1 MCSKPSCD
9 LSLKHKVEPRRPLVT
24 HRRQADGRT
33 RTHAQVHRRL
43 SYGHQ
48 GIRHIGSHHREAAC
62 SMGPHGYRLTC
73 LGASLSV
80 PAPHSLRTAN
90 FGPVGPMCQSGG
102 SCVYVELSYGLSW
115 DCIPSSGLLRLAW
128 QQLDS
133 CIVNLG
139 AGWPH
144 TVPRRRSS
152 NVPRVCVRWSQESKW
167 DLQPII
173 PMTQYLLLDVY
184 YKG

>member
-1 MCSKPSCD
+1 M
-9 LSLKHKVEPRRPLVT
+9 VT

-48 GIRHIGSHHREAAC
+48 GIRHIGSHYREAAC

-90 FGPVGPMCQSGG
+90 FGAVEPMCQSGG
-102 SCVYVELSYGLSW
+102 SCVCRALLWLAIGLHTVQWAAEACLAAVGLMYCEFGCMLASYGAPTVLEACIEHCRGCVSGGLRGQNGTCSLYQSHSTFSW
-115 DCIPSSGLLRLAW
+115 MCTARTEAMVTIAHRT
-128 QQLDS
+128 S
-133 CIVNLG
+133 CTL
-139 AGWPH
+139 
-144 TVPRRRSS
+144 
-152 NVPRVCVRWSQESKW
+152 
-167 DLQPII
+167 
-173 PMTQYLLLDVY
+173 
-184 YKG
+184 

>member
-80 PAPHSLRTAN
+80 PAPHIAFARPIL
-90 FGPVGPMCQSGG
+90 GPSGPCTRVVVHVS
-102 SCVYVELSYGLSW
+102 VELPYGLPLA
-115 DCIPSSGLLRLAW
+115 CIPSCGLLRLAW

-144 TVPRRRSS
+144 TVPRRRSRRAS
-152 NVPRVCVRWSQESKW
+152 STAAGVCRVV
-167 DLQPII
+167 
-173 PMTQYLLLDVY
+173 
-184 YKG
+184 